1 MFIEKLARTAKCN
14 IHFLPGMGKPWNVLF
29 TRLFLRVLACYL
41 NAGWVRDLGLQL
53 YYGIYDLW
61 PMTFIS
67 IPEVMHLRLAWL
79 TGLEKDVINDLY
91 NGYMKLAKF
100 TVFFITF
107 IILILLFRE
116 RAPISSR
123 LNAVDFYLV
132 ICVFLVFTALMEY
145 AVILL
150 LLKKQRKPEYS
161 INAGLKKMFN
171 NGDAVTNTRGT
182 GASSPQSAL
191 EEAKRMT
198 VVSYPVLTMHP
209 KGGLISE
216 SFFTLA

>member
-1 MFIEKLARTAKCN
+1 MLLTIYIIGICS
-14 IHFLPGMGKPWNVLF
+14 W
-29 TRLFLRVLACYL
+29 L
-41 NAGWVRDLGLQL
+41 NSL
-53 YYGIYDLW
+53 I
-61 PMTFIS
+61 
-67 IPEVMHLRLAWL
+67 
-79 TGLEKDVINDLY
+79 
-91 NGYMKLAKF
+91 
-100 TVFFITF
+100 FFITF
-107 IILILLFRE
+107 LILLLLFRE

-198 VVSYPVLTMHP
+198 VVSYPVPTMHS
-209 KGGLISE
+209 KGDLISE
-216 SFFTLA
+216 SLSLWLKSQNMLPNYSLEHFLFW

>member
-1 MFIEKLARTAKCN
+1 
-14 IHFLPGMGKPWNVLF
+14 
-29 TRLFLRVLACYL
+29 
-41 NAGWVRDLGLQL
+41 
-53 YYGIYDLW
+53 
-61 PMTFIS
+61 
-67 IPEVMHLRLAWL
+67 MHLRLAWL
-79 TGLEKDVINDLY
+79 TGLEKDVINGFY
-91 NGYMKLAKF
+91 NRYSWLNIWI
-100 TVFFITF
+100 FFFLTF
-107 IILILLFRE
+107 LILLLLFRE

-198 VVSYPVLTMHP
+198 VVSYHYAYS

-216 SFFTLA
+216 SFSLWLKSQKMVPNYSLEHFLFW

>member
-1 MFIEKLARTAKCN
+1 MQHSFLA
-14 IHFLPGMGKPWNVLF
+14 WNVLC
-29 TRLFLRVLACYL
+29 TRLFLRVLPKC
-41 NAGWVRDLGLQL
+41 RMSQRFRTIQL
-53 YYGIYDLW
+53 CYGIYDLW
-61 PMTFIS
+61 PMTFRS

-79 TGLEKDVINDLY
+79 TRLEKDVINGLY
-91 NGYMKLAKF
+91 NRYSWIN
-100 TVFFITF
+100 FFVTF
-107 IILILLFRE
+107 IILLLLFRE

-198 VVSYPVLTMHP
+198 VVSYPVPTMHS

-216 SFFTLA
+216 SLSLLLKLSKKMVPNYSPEHLLFR

>member
-1 MFIEKLARTAKCN
+1 M
-14 IHFLPGMGKPWNVLF
+14 
-29 TRLFLRVLACYL
+29 
-41 NAGWVRDLGLQL
+41 
-53 YYGIYDLW
+53 LW
-61 PMTFIS
+61 HIWSLTFRS

-79 TGLEKDVINDLY
+79 TGLEKDFIN
-91 NGYMKLAKF
+91 
-100 TVFFITF
+100 VFFYKMATHF
-107 IILILLFRE
+107 IFPILLFRE

-198 VVSYPVLTMHP
+198 VVSYHYAYS

-216 SFFTLA
+216 SFSLWLKSQKMVPNYSLEHFLFW